1 MTADTKLRQL
11 LSILLICFT
20 LTSAE
25 ALQRGMNLL
34 VVRLRIKL
42 EEDLGP
48 AKYLSSIVDFFQAML
63 EILTQL

>member
-34 VVRLRIKL
+34 VDTKGAV
-42 EEDLGP
+42 G
-48 AKYLSSIVDFFQAML
+48 
-63 EILTQL
+63 LTTNQIGGRPWAC